1 MKITQIDI
9 MTPRIQEN
17 PMWRPI
23 LCRIHT
29 DEGIYGDGEAGIAY
43 GTGYTAAGLRYRFP
57 GRGGYDS

>member
-29 DEGIYGDGEAGIAY
+29 DEGIYGDGEAALAYGIAS
-43 GTGYTAAGLRYRFP
+43 P
-57 GRGGYDS
+57 GRGGV

>member
-9 MTPRIQEN
+9 MTPHIQEN

-29 DEGIYGDGEAGIAY
+29 DEAS
-43 GTGYTAAGLRYRFP
+43 TAMGKRRWPTVSLPRPR
-57 GRGGYDS
+57 RV